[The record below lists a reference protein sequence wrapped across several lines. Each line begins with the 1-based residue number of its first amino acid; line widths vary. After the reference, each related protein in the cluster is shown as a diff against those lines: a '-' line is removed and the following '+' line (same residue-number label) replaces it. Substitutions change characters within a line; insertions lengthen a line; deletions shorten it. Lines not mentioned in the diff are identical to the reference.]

1 VVSRERR
8 GKRVGDEQVKEQ
20 VKGEYNQPTSP
31 FLQLIGHPHLLK
43 SGFHHPSHVLSVE
56 I

>member
-8 GKRVGDEQVKEQ
+8 RKGVGDEQ

-43 SGFHHPSHVLSVE
+43 SGFPHPSQVSSVE